1 MDLFLSIFLAKLI
14 GVAFLIIGVFFI
26 FKTKNLQSAMMD
38 MGKSPALMT
47 VVGIVRIFVGLAIIY
62 GHNEWIFR
70 WPVVITL
77 LGYLILFNGILML
90 FLQKEIMAMIL
101 KAAPRVKFFK
111 MMGAVILIV
120 GIFLSYCGFW
130 AV

>member
-26 FKTKNLQSAMMD
+26 LKTKNLQAAMMD

-101 KAAPRVKFFK
+101 KVAPRVKFFK
-111 MMGAVILIV
+111 MAGIVILIV